1 MSVTYEYP
9 VTILERHLDTFGH
22 VNNATYLELYEE
34 ARWDFITQN
43 GYDFARIQREKV
55 GPIILDLNLTF
66 KRELLN
72 REKIV
77 IKSQYQGM
85 KNKYIMTLNQWMM
98 KEDGKIA
105 STLELSVALMDMKE
119 RKMVEPIAD
128 WMNAIGAN

>member
-1 MSVTYEYP
+1 MSVSYEYP

-34 ARWDFITQN
+34 ARWDFITRN

-72 REKIV
+72 REKII

-119 RKMVEPIAD
+119 RKMVEPFSD
-128 WMNAIGAN
+128 WMKAIGAD